1 MIPGPSP
8 DHAPHARRGAGNL
21 PLAGET
27 VKVPRV
33 TDTFT
38 DEAIQDAAEDLPPID
53 DEPQSGTGEWTG
65 PDLSFLDSPDF
76 ADFMRRPKTATA
88 RDYEKRTASAL
99 KTVMMGLLQNP
110 SSVPD
115 AANIIYHGTNVSA
128 AAGMLADADKRAARF
143 LDIITTPENPYI
155 LFAVAM
161 VPFISQFVRNHE
173 GTIESAPARFKQR
186 RKLKKEGKLPPS
198 PAATITIPVIK
209 KKIKVPFRLHFR
221 LSVFRSQSLPPEE
234 ITQRVFSDD
243 KVRRELRK
251 LGVRIGE

>member
-1 MIPGPSP
+1 
-8 DHAPHARRGAGNL
+8 
-21 PLAGET
+21 
-27 VKVPRV
+27 V

-38 DEAIQDAAEDLPPID
+38 DEAIREEVEDLPPIG
-53 DEPQSGTGEWTG
+53 DEPQSENTGEWTG

-115 AANIIYHGTNVSA
+115 AANIIYHGTNISA

-155 LFAVAM
+155 LFAIAAI
-161 VPFISQFVRNHE
+161 PFVSQFIRNHE
-173 GTIESAPARFKQR
+173 GTIEAAPARFRQR
-186 RKLKKEGKLPPS
+186 RKLKKEGKLPSS
-198 PAATITIPVIK
+198 PAATITLPFIK
-209 KKIKVPFRLHFR
+209 KKIRVPFRLHFR
-221 LSVFRSQSLPPEE
+221 LSMFRSQSMPPEE

-251 LGVRIGE
+251 MGVRIGE

>member
-1 MIPGPSP
+1 
-8 DHAPHARRGAGNL
+8 
-21 PLAGET
+21 
-27 VKVPRV
+27 V

-38 DEAIQDAAEDLPPID
+38 DEAIRETAAEDLPPIAD
-53 DEPQSGTGEWTG
+53 DPQPESSDEWTG

-76 ADFMRRPKTATA
+76 ADFMKRPRTATA

-99 KTVMMGLLQNP
+99 KTVMMGLLQHP
-110 SSVPD
+110 GSVPD
-115 AANIIYHGTNVSA
+115 AANIIYHGSNVSA

-155 LFAVAM
+155 VFAVAV
-161 VPFISQFVRNHE
+161 VPFISQFIRNHE
-173 GTIESAPARFKQR
+173 GTIETAPARFKQR
-186 RKLKKEGKLPPS
+186 RRLKKEGKLSTS
-198 PAATITIPVIK
+198 PAATVTLPFIK
-209 KKIKVPFRLHFR
+209 KKIRVPFRLQFR
-221 LSVFRSQSLPPEE
+221 LSVFRSQSIPPEV